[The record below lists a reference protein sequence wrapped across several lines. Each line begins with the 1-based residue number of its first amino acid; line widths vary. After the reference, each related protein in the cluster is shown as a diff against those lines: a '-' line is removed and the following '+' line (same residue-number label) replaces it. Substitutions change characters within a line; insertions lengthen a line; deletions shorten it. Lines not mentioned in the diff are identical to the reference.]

1 MPIVL
6 TLVVTLAAY
15 LAINGSR
22 LAIVLHGLALGA
34 TPFEAGVLAGLL
46 ALLPLLIGWPVGRLA
61 DRYGAR
67 WLMVAGASAGAIGL
81 LLPYFIPGLPTL
93 FIAAALAGLWNALF
107 HVTTQSL
114 VQVLSTSKD
123 LSRNFVFYS
132 MTGSISNFV
141 GPVLGGNAI
150 EHLGHEGTFLA
161 LAAVPVVCVALLLA
175 LGGCLPRGNAAP
187 AEKSG
192 LLATLGE
199 REVLRLLGISAL
211 VQLSF
216 DLFPLF
222 IPIYGRSIGISPS
235 TIGYIVGAVFVAA
248 FGIQL
253 VLARVVR
260 RLGERDILTF
270 SFGVAMCCFLGM
282 PMTVGALSLGAVA
295 CLFGLAMG
303 AGHPVTSM
311 LLSSRAP
318 NGRPAETLGFR
329 LSINYTLRFV
339 GPTALGTLGTAFGL
353 VPMFAASAALM
364 ACGGFLCRRLPFRS
378 HDP

>member
-1 MPIVL
+1 MP
-6 TLVVTLAAY
+6 
-15 LAINGSR
+15 S
-22 LAIVLHGLALGA
+22 
-34 TPFEAGVLAGLL
+34 
-46 ALLPLLIGWPVGRLA
+46 
-61 DRYGAR
+61 
-67 WLMVAGASAGAIGL
+67 
-81 LLPYFIPGLPTL
+81 PT
-93 FIAAALAGLWNALF
+93 
-107 HVTTQSL
+107 
-114 VQVLSTSKD
+114 
-123 LSRNFVFYS
+123 
-132 MTGSISNFV
+132 
-141 GPVLGGNAI
+141 
-150 EHLGHEGTFLA
+150 
-161 LAAVPVVCVALLLA
+161 
-175 LGGCLPRGNAAP
+175 
-187 AEKSG
+187 EKSG

-282 PMTVGALSLGAVA
+282 PLAAGALSLGAIA
-295 CLFGLAMG
+295 CVFGIAMG

-318 NGRPAETLGFR
+318 KGRPAETLGFR

-339 GPTALGTLGTAFGL
+339 GPTALGTLGTALRAHTDVCRQRGADGL
-353 VPMFAASAALM
+353 RRIPQPSVAVSEPRPVIGDCGESAQAV
-364 ACGGFLCRRLPFRS
+364 AQFPQFDIVRQ
-378 HDP
+378 